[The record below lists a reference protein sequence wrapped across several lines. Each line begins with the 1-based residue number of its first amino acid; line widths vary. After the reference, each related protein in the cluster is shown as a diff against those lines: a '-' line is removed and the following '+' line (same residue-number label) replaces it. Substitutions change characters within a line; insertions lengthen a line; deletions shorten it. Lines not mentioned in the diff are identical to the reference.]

1 MDEKIIS
8 DDISFI
14 RLTDKENV
22 KKVLLEFND
31 KLPPLQGEEEYVDS
45 VTEKIC
51 ENGIVYCMLLK
62 EKIIGFFA
70 MYVNDT
76 VTKTAFISFIAVGI
90 PYRGS
95 GYGSV
100 LLDKAVQT
108 AKENNMKILKL
119 EVLKDNLI
127 AQQFYKKH
135 GFNVVSEGE
144 NSIYLEKNI

>member
-62 EKIIGFFA
+62 EIIGFFA
-70 MYVNDT
+70 MYANDT

-108 AKENNMKILKL
+108 AKEKSMKILKL

>member
-14 RLTDKENV
+14 RLTDIENV

-62 EKIIGFFA
+62 EIIGFFA
-70 MYVNDT
+70 MYANDT

>member
-1 MDEKIIS
+1 MDEIIIS

-62 EKIIGFFA
+62 EIIGFFA

-108 AKENNMKILKL
+108 AKENI

>member
-62 EKIIGFFA
+62 EIISFFA

-108 AKENNMKILKL
+108 AKEKSMKILKL